1 MAARRRASDV
11 TQRSAGVPCRAVHAN
26 RLSDVTQRGHDLA
39 CRAVH
44 VAGPGDAAANWVAE
58 RQHGV
63 ITVAQS
69 RACGLGRTAVGGRC
83 SRGHWRVLQP
93 GVFLVTGTRPTD
105 HARILAAVLSCSPGS
120 AAGHATA
127 AWLWG
132 MIDRLVSSVHVVMVD
147 GSNPGNREGVRI
159 HRPAELA
166 PRELRWRQ
174 GIPLTSPAD
183 TLLDLAAA
191 VAPDELEAAWAL
203 AVSRRLVDED
213 RLRQAVETSPRRSGL
228 ARLREVAG
236 RDSVPPLSRSSNE
249 RLMYSLVR
257 QAGLPEPEA
266 NVVVH
271 GKELDLWWP
280 QARVAVEVDAFGTH
294 GSPSSFENDR
304 LVDTDFKAG
313 GIEVLRFTGRRIRTR
328 PHEVVARLAAVLAL
342 ALGGLPPGRPR
353 L

>member
-1 MAARRRASDV
+1 
-11 TQRSAGVPCRAVHAN
+11 
-26 RLSDVTQRGHDLA
+26 
-39 CRAVH
+39 
-44 VAGPGDAAANWVAE
+44 
-58 RQHGV
+58 
-63 ITVAQS
+63 
-69 RACGLGRTAVGGRC
+69 
-83 SRGHWRVLQP
+83 
-93 GVFLVTGTRPTD
+93 
-105 HARILAAVLSCSPGS
+105 
-120 AAGHATA
+120 
-127 AWLWG
+127 
-132 MIDRLVSSVHVVMVD
+132 
-147 GSNPGNREGVRI
+147 
-159 HRPAELA
+159 
-166 PRELRWRQ
+166 
-174 GIPLTSPAD
+174 
-183 TLLDLAAA
+183 

-203 AVSRRLVDED
+203 AVSRRLVNED

>member
-1 MAARRRASDV
+1 M
-11 TQRSAGVPCRAVHAN
+11 
-26 RLSDVTQRGHDLA
+26 
-39 CRAVH
+39 
-44 VAGPGDAAANWVAE
+44 
-58 RQHGV
+58 
-63 ITVAQS
+63 
-69 RACGLGRTAVGGRC
+69 
-83 SRGHWRVLQP
+83 LQP

-147 GSNPGNREGVRI
+147 GANPGNREGVRI

-203 AVSRRLVDED
+203 AVSRRLVNED

-294 GSPSSFENDR
+294 GSPFFVRERSARGRGFQ
-304 LVDTDFKAG
+304 G
-313 GIEVLRFTGRRIRTR
+313 GRHRG
-328 PHEVVARLAAVLAL
+328 AALH
-342 ALGGLPPGRPR
+342 R
-353 L
+353 